1 MKTHQTIMTL
11 AVSLV
16 LSSAVLSSGCSCS
29 RKSDLGTE
37 VKTSAQS
44 TLTDKQLAQG
54 ASSALQFDYKNTSEL
69 LIAKSDPTMGDRWAA
84 RIQRDGIPS
93 VENEELWTIQMGPDS
108 LGMGDRKA
116 HGGFILH
123 LLDTIR
129 SLQVKEA
136 PVSGTPESFGLANPV
151 YILRW
156 RVSEPR
162 SSNAAPSDPG
172 TVHAQVF
179 KQYELRLGSPV
190 KGDDGSFQGLYAS
203 FGGLPGKT
211 FIVQGAML
219 KMLDMITSF
228 QALRLPTVTT
238 ITSDDVDELEVKR
251 PAKKQPFYAQRESSK
266 WVDAKRQ
273 PITTMDVDGFLDQ
286 ATHLRVLKFI
296 DDAAEL
302 KKADAEIAHAPATVL
317 TFKDRHG
324 AATVL
329 KLYPLSGG
337 LKVYATFSARKR
349 QSTTPNGAKPA
360 DLAVFEVYPDLF
372 KALTRL

>member
-1 MKTHQTIMTL
+1 MKNHHAIMTL

-16 LSSAVLSSGCSCS
+16 LCGTVLSSGCSCS
-29 RKSDLGTE
+29 RKSELGTE
-37 VKTSAQS
+37 VNMSAQS

-69 LIAKSDPTMGDRWAA
+69 LIAKSDPATGDRWAA
-84 RIQRDGIPS
+84 RISRDGIPS

-108 LGMGDRKA
+108 LGVGDRKA

-129 SLQVKEA
+129 SLQVKET
-136 PVSGTPESFGLANPV
+136 PVSGTPESFGLANPL

-156 RVSEPR
+156 KVSEPR
-162 SSNAAPSDPG
+162 SSNAASTTPG
-172 TVHAQVF
+172 AVHAQVF
-179 KQYELRLGSPV
+179 KQYEIRLGSPV
-190 KGDDGSFQGLYAS
+190 KAEDGSFQGLYAS

-211 FIVQGAML
+211 FVVQGAML

-228 QALRLPTVTT
+228 QALRLPTVAT

-251 PAKKQPFYAQRESSK
+251 PNKKQAFYAQRESSK
-266 WVDAKRQ
+266 WVDAKHQ
-273 PITTMDVDGFLDQ
+273 PISTLDVDGFLDQ
-286 ATHLRVLKFI
+286 ATHLRVLRFM

-337 LKVYATFSARKR
+337 QKVYATFSTRKR
-349 QSTTPNGAKPA
+349 QSTTPNGAKSA
-360 DLAVFEVYPDLF
+360 ELAVFEVYPDLF
-372 KALTRL
+372 KAITQL